1 MDINPDISAI
11 TGAATLKRELYA
23 QLRLW
28 AGSPSIY
35 PRQATVAGIFEEVA
49 AAGPNNIAV
58 VFGEEIL
65 TYGEL
70 NLRANRLAH
79 RLLRAGACTESLVG
93 VCLERSTSLIVALVA
108 VLKAGAAFVPFDPT
122 YPRERLDF
130 MFADTQAA
138 VMITEQRLAEVL
150 PSGGGVIAIYPEQ
163 MDLQP
168 GDDENPVRDSS
179 ADSLAYVMYTSGS
192 TGRPKGVMVENRA
205 IVRLVCNTNFCHFG
219 ADEVVLQFAPVS
231 FDASTLEVWGALL
244 NSAKLVVV
252 PQSCSLE
259 QLGEAI
265 RKDQITT
272 IWLTAA
278 LFNLFVDERLED
290 LRPVRQI
297 LTGGEALSARH
308 VRKALSGLPE
318 ATIINGYGPTEGT
331 TFTCCHAMRSGDAVP
346 ESVPIGR
353 PISNTF
359 VYILDE
365 DRNPVAAG
373 ETGEIYAGGDGV
385 ARGYLNAAE
394 LTAERFVEDPF
405 CSDAGAR
412 MYRTGDQARWR
423 QDGTV
428 EFLGRIDNQVKISG
442 HRIEPGEIEATILE
456 FAGISQA
463 CVLAHTD
470 ESGDKRL
477 IAYFVAAK
485 ETDTSS
491 HSIRSFLE
499 AKLPGYMVPRIYI
512 GVAAFPLTPNGKLD
526 RAALPAP
533 PSVAGDASAE
543 TSRNEM
549 EEKVAA
555 GWKRILSLKHV
566 GIDDNFFDLGG
577 SSLKL
582 MAVHSQL
589 QKDLGATIS
598 VVDLFEFTTI
608 RQLAAHLSKT
618 TPEKTSFSGV
628 QSQGQKQREAFARR
642 RAMRGVTQ

>member
-1 MDINPDISAI
+1 MDISLDISTG
-11 TGAATLKRELYA
+11 TGAIALKRELDSR
-23 QLRLW
+23 LRLW
-28 AGSPSIY
+28 AGTSSAY
-35 PRQATVAGIFEEVA
+35 ARQATVAGVFEEIA
-49 AAGPNNIAV
+49 AADPDRIAV
-58 VFGEEIL
+58 DFEEEML
-65 TYGEL
+65 TYREL
-70 NLRANRLAH
+70 NIRANRLAH
-79 RLLRAGACTESLVG
+79 RLRRAGVGTESLVG
-93 VCLERSTSLIVALVA
+93 VCLERSISLAVALVA

-130 MFADTQAA
+130 MFADTQAD
-138 VMITEQRLAEVL
+138 VVITEPRLAEVL
-150 PSGGGVIAIYPEQ
+150 PSGGSVVAIYPDE
-163 MDLQP
+163 MDLRA
-168 GDDENPVRDSS
+168 GDDENPVRAST
-179 ADSLAYVMYTSGS
+179 ANSLAYVMYTSGS

-205 IVRLVCNTNFCHFG
+205 IVRLVCNTNFCHLG
-219 ADEVVLQFAPVS
+219 ADEVILQFAPIS
-231 FDASTLEVWGALL
+231 FDASTLEIWGALL
-244 NSAKLVVV
+244 NGAKLVVV

-265 RKDQITT
+265 RKHQITT

-308 VRKALSGLPE
+308 VRKALSALAE

-331 TFTCCHAMRSGDAVP
+331 TFTCCHSMRPGDAVP

-373 ETGEIYAGGDGV
+373 ETGELYAGGDGV
-385 ARGYLNAAE
+385 ARGYLNAAAM
-394 LTAERFVEDPF
+394 TAERFMQDPF
-405 CSDAGAR
+405 CDDPDAR
-412 MYRTGDQARWR
+412 MYRTGDLARWR
-423 QDGTV
+423 EDGTV
-428 EFLGRIDNQVKISG
+428 EFLGRIDNQLKISG
-442 HRIEPGEIEATILE
+442 HRIEPGEIEAAILE
-456 FAGISQA
+456 YPGISQA

-477 IAYFVAAK
+477 VAYFVAAK
-485 ETDTSS
+485 EADASS
-491 HSIRSFLE
+491 HSIRPFLE
-499 AKLPGYMVPRIYI
+499 AKLPTYMVPRIYVE
-512 GVAAFPLTPNGKLD
+512 VAAFPLTPNGKLD
-526 RAALPAP
+526 RAALPTP
-533 PSVAGDASAE
+533 PPVAADVSDE
-543 TSRNEM
+543 TSRNET

-555 GWKRILSLKHV
+555 VWKRVLSLNRV

-608 RQLAAHLSKT
+608 RQLASHLSKAA
-618 TPEKTSFSGV
+618 PEKTSFSGV